1 MRHFSLLAARSA
13 LLSASASAAIVLIA
27 GCQSAAPPKP
37 GPSGAQVPASPG
49 QVRPPPNAA
58 TRAASTKANLA
69 IEKLRLAEL
78 FRGTPVLFA
87 LQPDGSL
94 RAEVP
99 LQFSFDAGRTAVKP
113 PLAAVLD
120 RIATGQLNEA
130 TQINVSA
137 PTDPATKDT
146 SLVGGRS
153 ASVRDYLVGRGLAA
167 TRIVVSPSSG
177 SAVVR
182 IVVTDMPAP

>member
-1 MRHFSLLAARSA
+1 MRLFSLLAAS
-13 LLSASASAAIVLIA
+13 SAIVLVA
-27 GCQSAAPPKP
+27 GCQSTPPSKP
-37 GPSGAQVPASPG
+37 GPSGAQVPQSPA
-49 QVRPPPNAA
+49 QARQSPPNAA

-99 LQFSFDAGRTAVKP
+99 LHFSFDTGKTVVKP

-120 RIATGQLNEA
+120 RIATGQLNEM
-130 TQINVSA
+130 TQVVVSA
-137 PTDPATKDT
+137 PNDPATKDAT
-146 SLVGGRS
+146 LVGGRS
-153 ASVRDYLVGRGLAA
+153 ASVRDYLVARGLAA
-167 TRIVVSPSSG
+167 TRIIVSA
-177 SAVVR
+177 SAGTGVVR

>member
-1 MRHFSLLAARSA
+1 MRHFSLLVARSA
-13 LLSASASAAIVLIA
+13 WLSASAAIMLIA
-27 GCQSAAPPKP
+27 GCQSTPPPKP
-37 GPSGAQVPASPG
+37 GPSGAQVPTSSG

-69 IEKLRLAEL
+69 VEKLRLAEL

-94 RAEVP
+94 RSEVP
-99 LQFSFDAGRTAVKP
+99 LHFSFDTGKAVVKP

-130 TQINVSA
+130 TQIVVSA
-137 PTDPATKDT
+137 PNDPATKDAT
-146 SLVGGRS
+146 LVGGRS
-153 ASVRDYLVGRGLAA
+153 ASLRDYLVGRGLAA
-167 TRIVVSPSSG
+167 TRIVVAPSSG

-182 IVVTDMPAP
+182 MVVTDTPAP

>member
-1 MRHFSLLAARSA
+1 MRLFSLLAARSA
-13 LLSASASAAIVLIA
+13 LLVASSAIVLIA
-27 GCQSAAPPKP
+27 GCQSTPPSKP
-37 GPSGAQVPASPG
+37 GPSGAQVPQSPA
-49 QVRPPPNAA
+49 QARQSPQNAA

-78 FRGTPVLFA
+78 FRGTPVLFV

-99 LQFSFDAGRTAVKP
+99 LHFSFDTGKTVVKP

-120 RIATGQLNEA
+120 RIATGQLNEL
-130 TQINVSA
+130 TQVVVSA
-137 PTDPATKDT
+137 PNDPATKDAT
-146 SLVGGRS
+146 LVGGRA
-153 ASVRDYLVGRGLAA
+153 ASVRDYLVAHGLAA
-167 TRIVVSPSSG
+167 TRVAVSA
-177 SAVVR
+177 SAGTGVVR